1 VAVVLTPL
9 DAARA
14 GGHFDARIVGNGGIL
29 TVLRAFRR
37 GAVFL
42 VFGFFL
48 WGFFVKALE
57 VRAAVAGWQWFLVS
71 LESARAGGHFGTRIV
86 AIGGIL
92 TVLWWFVVIWC
103 FACFFYY

>member
-1 VAVVLTPL
+1 VVLTPL

-42 VFGFFL
+42 VFL
-48 WGFFVKALE
+48 WGFFVKAFE
-57 VRAAVAGWQWFLVS
+57 VRAAVAGWQWF
-71 LESARAGGHFGTRIV
+71 
-86 AIGGIL
+86 
-92 TVLWWFVVIWC
+92 
-103 FACFFYY
+103 